1 MLHVINCIL
10 VFGSAWPLSDLKNHM
25 DMINADMANY
35 NSGVSDYK
43 AGNHLWIIN
52 DTRNH
57 FPLIQPG
64 LRLLY
69 RYIIVGTLLVRV
81 VHIIHWK
88 YKCGKNS

>member
-43 AGNHLWIIN
+43 AGNHL
-52 DTRNH
+52 
-57 FPLIQPG
+57 
-64 LRLLY
+64 
-69 RYIIVGTLLVRV
+69 
-81 VHIIHWK
+81 
-88 YKCGKNS
+88 